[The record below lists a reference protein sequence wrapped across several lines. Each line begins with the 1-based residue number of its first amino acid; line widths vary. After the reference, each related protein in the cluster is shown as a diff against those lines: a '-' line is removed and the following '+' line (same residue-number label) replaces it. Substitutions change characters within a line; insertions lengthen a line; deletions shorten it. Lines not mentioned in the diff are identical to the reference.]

1 MDSETFNMMPEVT
14 FGATS
19 NTTANEKAKVEKISE
34 ENNLYKITIASSNDA
49 SILDKINVTIN
60 NEKIINNMEID
71 ENNNVLYYDIT
82 QLSDGT
88 KISK

>member
-1 MDSETFNMMPEVT
+1 MMPEVT

-34 ENNLYKITIASSNDA
+34 ENNLYKITIPSSNDA

>member
-60 NEKIINNMEID
+60 NEKVLEKQTTVLLYIII
-71 ENNNVLYYDIT
+71 LIT
-82 QLSDGT
+82 
-88 KISK
+88 